1 MRKARYTAPYK
12 PLEWQIAPWRD
23 VSKVMLLTGSAGG
36 GKSKVAAEK
45 IHGYCKKYPGATA
58 IGLRKAREFAS
69 KSVVY
74 AIKGA
79 IGDDDSV
86 KYNASD
92 LIFRYDNGSQ
102 IFIAGMRD
110 DNQRQALRS
119 INGDGSADIIWGE
132 EANALTEDDHN
143 ELLARLRGTA
153 SSWRQII
160 YTTNPD
166 HPRHWI
172 KLRLMDGGEA
182 SVYHSKA
189 EDNRYNPSD
198 YLETLSGLTGVLG
211 QRLRDG
217 QWVQAE
223 GVVYDEFRE
232 SLHVVEPFDIPMSW
246 RCFRSIDFGYS
257 NPFVCQWW
265 AMDHDG
271 RLYMYR
277 EIYMSHRTV
286 KVHSEQINALTG
298 DEWIENT
305 VADHDAE
312 DRATLAENGIQTVAA
327 NKPISRGIQA
337 VKERLKVAGDGKPRI
352 FFFRNALVELDDRM
366 DTMKKNTS
374 SVQEISIYSWPK
386 GVDGKPVKELPI
398 DDDNHGMDAMR
409 YMVMHV
415 DAGIRLPTD
424 INLGGM
430 TKESKWR
437 I

>member
-1 MRKARYTAPYK
+1 MQRCHPTIGTMGKARYTAPYK

-23 VSKVMLLTGSAGG
+23 KSKVMLLTGSAGG

-45 IHGYCKKYPGATA
+45 IHGYCKKYPGTTA

-79 IGDDDSV
+79 IGDDVSV

-92 LIFRYDNGSQ
+92 LIFRYENGSQ

-189 EDNRYNPSD
+189 EDNRYNPPD

-246 RCFRSIDFGYS
+246 RRFRSIDFGYS

-298 DEWIENT
+298 DERIEYT
-305 VADHDAE
+305 VTDHDAE
-312 DRATLAENGIQTVAA
+312 DRATLEENGVYTTAA
-327 NKPISRGIQA
+327 SKAISPGIQA

-352 FFFRNALVELDDRM
+352 FLLRNSLVELDGRTDNMNRP
-366 DTMKKNTS
+366 TS
-374 SVQEISIYSWPK
+374 TIQEASVYAWPK
-386 GVDGKPVKELPI
+386 GADGKPVKEVPV
-398 DDDNHGMDAMR
+398 DDNNHGMDAMR
-409 YMVMHV
+409 YMTMLLQE
-415 DAGIRLPTD
+415 DNKSL
-424 INLGGM
+424 LL
-430 TKESKWR
+430 W
-437 I
+437 